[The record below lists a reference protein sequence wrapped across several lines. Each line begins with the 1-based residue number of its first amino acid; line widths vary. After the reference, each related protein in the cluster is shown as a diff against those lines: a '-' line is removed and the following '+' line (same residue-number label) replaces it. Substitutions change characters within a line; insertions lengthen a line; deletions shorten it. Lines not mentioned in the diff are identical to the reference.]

1 MKSTQIMVLALAV
14 AAAGGA
20 GYLALSLSGQKAP
33 VPLPKVV
40 ERKLPTK
47 DVLVAAMP
55 IPVGESLTLERL
67 RWQEWPEGGLV
78 EGLVVAEDN
87 AEELLEEYAAKIA
100 RVTILEGEPV
110 RLERIVTS
118 DRGYMSAILASG
130 KRAVAVRVSA
140 LTASGGFVL
149 PNDHVDLKATRRT
162 DDEVGVE
169 TILSNVRVLA
179 VDQLIEEGPDGS
191 KSVVGDTATLE
202 LSADQADRVL
212 RAQGEQAANAITLN
226 LVLRSIEDAD
236 EPQGAAD
243 ARTSTKQFQMI
254 RAGKKRLVTARN

>member
-20 GYLALSLSGQKAP
+20 GYLALNITGQKPEAP
-33 VPLPKVV
+33 APQVV
-40 ERKLPTK
+40 ERKLPTR

-67 RWQEWPEGGLV
+67 KWQEWPESGLT
-78 EGLVVAEDN
+78 EGLVVSEEN
-87 AEELLEEYAAKIA
+87 ADEILEEYAAKIA

-149 PNDHVDLKATRRT
+149 PNDHVDLKAIRMSK
-162 DDEVGVE
+162 DGIGVE

-191 KSVVGDTATLE
+191 KSVIGDTATLE
-202 LSADQADRVL
+202 LTAEQADQVL
-212 RAQGEQAANAITLN
+212 RAQGEQAENIIKLN

-236 EPQGAAD
+236 EAQD
-243 ARTSTKQFQMI
+243 ANDAKTATRQFQMI